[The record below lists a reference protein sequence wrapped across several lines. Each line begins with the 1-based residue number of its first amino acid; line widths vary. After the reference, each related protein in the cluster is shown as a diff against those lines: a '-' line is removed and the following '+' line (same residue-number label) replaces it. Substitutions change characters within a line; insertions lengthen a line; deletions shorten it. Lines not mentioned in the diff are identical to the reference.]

1 MSNKDPRLI
10 FWVAIHE
17 KKTFNISRTDWYWV
31 QWKAIQYKGN
41 ALEIRNL
48 LQRTIEPDTH
58 IFDVI
63 IFCLEFIYL
72 IHPNDVLRI
81 IVQDILRP
89 ISFFFTRCPKNFAYY
104 FIFATISIRYIGVDR
119 IINIPFIAFLDVYH
133 HCLTITWIYIIL
145 LSIIFIGFRW
155 LFVCHPVC
163 DTWVFNIVG
172 GIMNYLAHTW
182 MNIQTDTFIVD
193 LRLIRR

>member
-72 IHPNDVLRI
+72 IHLNDVLRI

-89 ISFFFTRCPKNFAYY
+89 ISFFSRGAQKTSH
-104 FIFATISIRYIGVDR
+104 IISFSLQSALG
-119 IINIPFIAFLDVYH
+119 IPFIAFLDVYH

-172 GIMNYLAHTW
+172 GIMNYLAHTR

-193 LRLIRR
+193 IRHIRQ